1 MGLAD
6 FIKVYKFLGGMRYP
20 ATKQELVD
28 RARSNLADDEALS
41 SLRGMPEREYSDLD
55 EVSKAFADD

>member
-55 EVSKAFADD
+55 EVSKAFAED